1 MNTKSLK
8 TLEYPK
14 ITAQLETFATSPL
27 GKQRCLELTPSSS
40 LEEIRTWQTQTA
52 DAVDRVR
59 MKGSIS
65 FSGLKDI
72 GDSLKRLEIG
82 SSLNILEL
90 LSISSILTIAARAKS
105 YGRHDPEE
113 MGSSRSLPGSSRPQP
128 TSSTQ
133 PRPNRPQP
141 TTPAQTRAPHSQSAP
156 PEPSDTT
163 FDSLEPLF
171 ASLEPLTPLNNEIKR
186 CILSEDEVADD
197 ASPGLSRVR
206 RSMKIT
212 ADRIHTQLNSILNS
226 TRSYLQDA
234 VITMRDGRY
243 CLPVKAEYK
252 NQVSG
257 MVHDQSSSGSTLFIE
272 PMAIIKL
279 NNELRELEIQE
290 QKEIEAVLASLSNQ
304 AAPFCEELRTDM
316 ELLAQLDF
324 IFAKA
329 GLARHYRCS
338 APVFNNRGYIN
349 IKDGRHPLLDPQ
361 KVVPINV
368 WLGKDFDLLIVTGPN
383 TGGKTVSLKTVGLFT
398 LMGQAGLQIPA
409 WEGSELAVFDE
420 VYADIGDEQSIEQ
433 SLSTFSAHMTN
444 IVRILN
450 EADSHSLCLFD
461 ELGAGTDPTEGAA
474 LAISVL
480 SFLHNMKC
488 RTMAT
493 THYSELKVFAL
504 STPGVENACCEFN
517 VDTLQPTY
525 RLLIGIPGKSNA
537 FAISRKLGLPDYII
551 EDAKS
556 HLEAKDESFED
567 LLSSLESSRLTI
579 EKEQEEINAYKEE
592 IAQLKARLT
601 QKEERLDERKDKV
614 IRNATEEAQRI
625 LREAKETADQTI
637 KQINRLAAQSGV
649 SKELEAERAK
659 LREQLKKTDDKLAVK
674 AKGPSQPISPKKIKV
689 GDGVKVLSMN
699 LKGTV
704 STLPNAKG
712 DLYVQMG
719 ILRSLVNIRDLELLH
734 EDEINATLGDGSS
747 LSYGSSKAPSKSKKT
762 MGPAKGNTTGSGQI
776 KMSKSFSVSTEV
788 NLIGMTVDEALPT
801 MEKYLDDAYLAHM
814 PNVRV
819 VHGRGTGAL
828 KNAVHKRLR
837 QLKYVK
843 DFRLGEFGEGGTG
856 VTIVTFK

>member
-1 MNTKSLK
+1 MNQKVLK
-8 TLEYPK
+8 TLEYTK
-14 ITAQLETFATSPL
+14 IITQLESHAASPL
-27 GKQRCLELTPSSS
+27 GKALCRELSPSSD
-40 LEEIRTWQTQTA
+40 LEEIRTRQAQTT
-52 DAVDRVR
+52 DAVNRVR
-59 MKGSIS
+59 LKGSVS
-65 FSGLKDI
+65 FSGLREI
-72 GDSLKRLEIG
+72 GGSLKRLEIG
-82 SSLNILEL
+82 SSLSIPEL
-90 LSISSILTIAARAKS
+90 LSISSVLTVASRAKA
-105 YGRHDPEE
+105 YGRRDTEDPPVFTP
-113 MGSSRSLPGSSRPQP
+113 RFPGQK
-128 TSSTQ
+128 
-133 PRPNRPQP
+133 
-141 TTPAQTRAPHSQSAP
+141 P
-156 PEPSDTT
+156 PKQAEVAEYVP
-163 FDSLEPLF
+163 DSLDPLF
-171 ASLEPLTPLNNEIKR
+171 QSIEPLTPLNNEIKR
-186 CILSEDEVADD
+186 CILSEDEIADE

-206 RSMKIT
+206 RSIKAA

-226 TRSYLQDA
+226 HRTYLQDA

-257 MVHDQSSSGSTLFIE
+257 MVHDQSATGSTLFIE
-272 PMAIIKL
+272 PMAIVKL
-279 NNELRELEIQE
+279 NNEIRELEIQE
-290 QKEIEAVLASLSNQ
+290 QKEIEAVLASLSNE
-304 AAPFCEELRTDM
+304 AAPHIEELRLNM

-329 GLARHYRCS
+329 ALSRQYQCS
-338 APVFNNRGYIN
+338 APVFNDKGRIH

-361 KVVPINV
+361 KVVPINI

-398 LMGQAGLQIPA
+398 LMGQAGLHIPA

-420 VYADIGDEQSIEQ
+420 VFADIGDEQSIEQ

-444 IVRILN
+444 IVSILQQ
-450 EADSHSLCLFD
+450 ADSRSLCLFD

-474 LAISVL
+474 LAIAVL

-504 STPGVENACCEFN
+504 TTPGVENACCEFS
-517 VDTLQPTY
+517 VETLQPTY

-537 FAISRKLGLPDYII
+537 FAISKKLGLPDFII

-567 LLSSLESSRLTI
+567 LLASLETSRVTI
-579 EKEQEEINAYKEE
+579 EKEQEEIRSYKEE
-592 IAQLKARLT
+592 IAQLKSRLT
-601 QKEERLDERKDKV
+601 QKEERLDERKDKL
-614 IRNATEEAQRI
+614 IRNASEEAQRI

-637 KQINRLAAQSGV
+637 REINRLASESGV
-649 SKELEAERAK
+649 GKELEAQRAK
-659 LREQLKKTDDKLAVK
+659 LREQIKKTDDKLAVK
-674 AKGPSQPISPKKIKV
+674 AKGPSQPISPKKLKI

-704 STLPNAKG
+704 STLPDAKG
-712 DLYVQMG
+712 DLFVQMG
-719 ILRSLVNIRDLELLH
+719 ILRSRVNIRDLELIR
-734 EDEINATLGDGSS
+734 EDDISATLGDGSS
-747 LSYGSSKAPSKSKKT
+747 RTYGGTAAGSKAKKT
-762 MGPAKGNTTGSGQI
+762 FSQAKGNGNGSGQI
-776 KMSKSFSVSTEV
+776 RMSKSFSVGTEV
-788 NLIGMTVDEALPT
+788 NLIGMTTDEAVPA

-814 PNVRV
+814 PSVRV

-828 KNAVHKRLR
+828 KNACHKRLR